1 MKPSLLNSIL
11 ALIIFFILIAKSS
24 ATGSSTLGPT
34 KNRNNSIGT
43 PNALAR
49 KVCPKTSRNFSTLEY
64 PIKVRRNV
72 VTDAL
77 IQEACLKTRNPNFC
91 QQIMKPFKGKRFY
104 TNSFESVMMMAFNQV
119 VETWSTFGNLEHDLK
134 DDKKFDLKLR
144 YSRCWEKYSQAV
156 DQLTTARKFMSV
168 GNTNCV
174 SSFTSLAV
182 FEVKSC
188 DKEFTGPMRRYLPRS
203 VAKDSTRIKDLCN
216 IIMVLCAYK

>member
-64 PIKVRRNV
+64 PIKVRGNV

-77 IQEACLKTRNPNFC
+77 IQEACLETRNPNFC

-104 TNSFESVMMMAFNQV
+104 TDSFESVMMMAYNHV
-119 VETWSTFGNLEHDLK
+119 IETWSTFSNLEHGLK
-134 DDKKFDLKLR
+134 DDKSDLKPR
-144 YSRCWEKYSQAV
+144 YFRCWQKYSRAV
-156 DQLTTARKFMSV
+156 DELTTARKFMSV

-174 SSFTSLAV
+174 KAFTSLAV

-188 DKEFTGPMRRYLPRS
+188 DKEFTGPMRRYLPRN
-203 VAKDSTRIKDLCN
+203 VAKDSTRIKDLCG
-216 IIMVLCAYK
+216 IIMVLCACQ